1 MSEKKKLKI
10 KERQLISGKENI
22 IEKGLS
28 SKLRSEIRVKRFK
41 HYEHGVTLISLVVTI
56 IVLLILASVT
66 ISAIF
71 SDNGIIKKAQEAA
84 NKTKEAI
91 EQEQAELNQLYNDL
105 ASIMN
110 NTTGG
115 STTPE
120 EPTVPSRL
128 EIGSTVTY
136 NPSGTYNWQA
146 KYCSSTKT
154 ETTDDVTLNSST
166 GEDFNISSWKVLSI
180 DNETGTVE
188 LVPSAPTT
196 GTVYLG
202 EAQGYNNGV
211 KLLNDACS
219 SLYGNNEKE
228 ITARSINIEDIEK
241 YMTDTALT
249 EAHNYTNSSSNTKYG
264 NQVSSAYS
272 TSNSLYPAIYAQE
285 KLAVINGEANGDTGL
300 DLSKQDAF
308 IERTEGTNGAIATAT
323 SIQPYQTYWYKDP
336 TFMSTAFEDYTKQ
349 DSSTANYYNLIMP
362 SGTGTTYWVA
372 SRCVLAYSSDCLFLV
387 RVVDSGGVIANDM
400 FGSNDDTGDYSLA
413 LFPVITL
420 NSSLIEGDASTGF
433 SVK

>member
-1 MSEKKKLKI
+1 M
-10 KERQLISGKENI
+10 
-22 IEKGLS
+22 
-28 SKLRSEIRVKRFK
+28 
-41 HYEHGVTLISLVVTI
+41 TI
-56 IVLLILASVT
+56 IVLLILASIT

-84 NKTKEAI
+84 NKMNEAI
-91 EQEQAELNQLYNDL
+91 GKEQDELNQLYNDL
-105 ASIMN
+105 ASALN
-110 NTTGG
+110 NTTEDPGE
-115 STTPE
+115 PE
-120 EPTVPSRL
+120 ESKGL
-128 EIGSTVTY
+128 EIGSTVSY

-146 KYCSSTKT
+146 KYCSESKT

-219 SLYGNNEKE
+219 SLYGNSEKG

-249 EAHNYTNSSSNTKYG
+249 EAHNYTNSNSNTKYG
-264 NQVSSAYS
+264 NQVSSAY
-272 TSNSLYPAIYAQE
+272 TSSKNYPAIYAQE

-323 SIQPYQTYWYKDP
+323 SIQPYQTYWKKDA

-372 SRCVLAYSSDCLFLV
+372 SRCVGPGSSNCDFLV
-387 RVVDSGGVIANDM
+387 RRVGSGGVGTSGMYNSGGNT
-400 FGSNDDTGDYSLA
+400 GSRSRA

>member
-1 MSEKKKLKI
+1 M
-10 KERQLISGKENI
+10 
-22 IEKGLS
+22 
-28 SKLRSEIRVKRFK
+28 
-41 HYEHGVTLISLVVTI
+41 TI
-56 IVLLILASVT
+56 IVLLILAGIT
-66 ISAIF
+66 ISLVF
-71 SDNGIIKKAQEAA
+71 SENGIIAKAREAA
-84 NKTKEAI
+84 NKTNEAVI
-91 EQEQAELNQLYNDL
+91 NEQTQMNDVTAAMENMLNGV
-105 ASIMN
+105 
-110 NTTGG
+110 GG

-120 EPTVPSRL
+120 EPTVPVGL
-128 EIGSTVTY
+128 EVGSTVIY

-180 DNETGTVE
+180 DNETGKVE

-249 EAHNYTNSSSNTKYG
+249 EAHNYTSSSSNTKYG
-264 NQVSSAYS
+264 NQVSSAY
-272 TSNSLYPAIYAQE
+272 TSSKNYPAIYAQE

-323 SIQPYQTYWYKDP
+323 SIQPYQTYWYKDA

-372 SRCVLAYSSDCLFLV
+372 SRCVITRSSNCNFNVRLVYSGAV
-387 RVVDSGGVIANDM
+387 RANNMYYSGATPN
-400 FGSNDDTGDYSLA
+400 SASRA

>member
-1 MSEKKKLKI
+1 MFSE
-10 KERQLISGKENI
+10 
-22 IEKGLS
+22 
-28 SKLRSEIRVKRFK
+28 
-41 HYEHGVTLISLVVTI
+41 
-56 IVLLILASVT
+56 
-66 ISAIF
+66 
-71 SDNGIIKKAQEAA
+71 NGIIAKAQEAA
-84 NKTKEAI
+84 NKTKEATI
-91 EQEQAELNQLYNDL
+91 NEQAQMNEIAGYMENMLNG
-105 ASIMN
+105 I
-110 NTTGG
+110 GG
-115 STTPE
+115 E
-120 EPTVPSRL
+120 ESEGPTVPEGL
-128 EIGSTVTY
+128 EIGSIVAY

-154 ETTDDVTLNSST
+154 ETTDDVTLNSSI

-180 DNETGTVE
+180 DEQAGTVE

-202 EAQGYNNGV
+202 QAQGYNNGV

-219 SLYGNNEKE
+219 SLYGNSEKG

-249 EAHNYTNSSSNTKYG
+249 EAHNYTNTESGTKYG
-264 NQVSSAYS
+264 TQISSAYS
-272 TSNSLYPAIYAQE
+272 TSSSKYPVIYAQE
-285 KLAVINGEANGDTGL
+285 KLAVINGTPNGDTGL
-300 DLSKQDAF
+300 DLSKQDTF
-308 IERTEGTNGAIATAT
+308 VERTEGTNGAITTAT
-323 SIQPYQTYWYKDP
+323 SIQPYQTFWTKDA

-372 SRCVLAYSSDCLFLV
+372 SRCVNAYSSYCYFGV
-387 RVVDSGGVIANDM
+387 RSVYSGYVGADYLCGSGGDPIS
-400 FGSNDDTGDYSLA
+400 GSRA

>member
-1 MSEKKKLKI
+1 MVFSE
-10 KERQLISGKENI
+10 
-22 IEKGLS
+22 
-28 SKLRSEIRVKRFK
+28 
-41 HYEHGVTLISLVVTI
+41 
-56 IVLLILASVT
+56 
-66 ISAIF
+66 
-71 SDNGIIKKAQEAA
+71 NGIIAKAREAA
-84 NKTKEAI
+84 NKTNEAVI
-91 EQEQAELNQLYNDL
+91 NEQTQMNDVTAAMENMLNGV
-105 ASIMN
+105 
-110 NTTGG
+110 GG

-120 EPTVPSRL
+120 EPTVPVGL
-128 EIGSTVTY
+128 EVGSTVIY

-219 SLYGNNEKE
+219 SLYGNSEKG

-241 YMTDTALT
+241 YMTDIALT

-264 NQVSSAYS
+264 NQVSSAY
-272 TSNSLYPAIYAQE
+272 TSSKNYPAIYAQE

-323 SIQPYQTYWYKDP
+323 SIQPYQTYWYKDA

-372 SRCVLAYSSDCLFLV
+372 SRCVDASSSYCVFYVRLV
-387 RVVDSGGVIANDM
+387 YSGGVYPDDM
-400 FGSNDDTGDYSLA
+400 YGSYDGGASRSRA

>member
-1 MSEKKKLKI
+1 M
-10 KERQLISGKENI
+10 
-22 IEKGLS
+22 
-28 SKLRSEIRVKRFK
+28 
-41 HYEHGVTLISLVVTI
+41 TI
-56 IVLLILASVT
+56 IVLLILASIT

-84 NKTKEAI
+84 NKMNEAI
-91 EQEQAELNQLYNDL
+91 GKEQDELNQLYNDL
-105 ASIMN
+105 ASALN
-110 NTTGG
+110 NTTEDPGE
-115 STTPE
+115 PE
-120 EPTVPSRL
+120 EPEESEGL

-202 EAQGYNNGV
+202 QAQGYNNGV

-219 SLYGNNEKE
+219 SLYGNSEKG

-249 EAHNYTNSSSNTKYG
+249 EAHNYTNSNSNTKYG
-264 NQVSSAYS
+264 NQVSSAY
-272 TSNSLYPAIYAQE
+272 TSGKRYPAIYAQE
-285 KLAVINGEANGDTGL
+285 KLAVINGTPNGDTGL
-300 DLSKQDAF
+300 GLSNQDAF

-323 SIQPYQTYWYKDP
+323 SIQPYQTYWYKDA

-362 SGTGTTYWVA
+362 KGTNTTYWVA
-372 SRCVLAYSSDCLFLV
+372 SRCVGTNSSYCYFLV
-387 RVVDSGGVIANDM
+387 RFVTSGAVYAYYVCDSSDATH
-400 FGSNDDTGDYSLA
+400 DDSRA

>member
-1 MSEKKKLKI
+1 M
-10 KERQLISGKENI
+10 
-22 IEKGLS
+22 
-28 SKLRSEIRVKRFK
+28 
-41 HYEHGVTLISLVVTI
+41 TI
-56 IVLLILASVT
+56 IVLLILASIT

-84 NKTKEAI
+84 NKMNEAI
-91 EQEQAELNQLYNDL
+91 GKEQDELNQLYNDL
-105 ASIMN
+105 ASALN
-110 NTTGG
+110 NTTEDPGE
-115 STTPE
+115 PE
-120 EPTVPSRL
+120 ESKGL
-128 EIGSTVTY
+128 EIGSTVSY

-146 KYCSSTKT
+146 KYCSSTK
-154 ETTDDVTLNSST
+154 DVTLNSST

-202 EAQGYNNGV
+202 QAQGYNNGV

-219 SLYGNNEKE
+219 SLYGNSEKG

-249 EAHNYTNSSSNTKYG
+249 EAHNYTNSNSNTKYG
-264 NQVSSAYS
+264 NQVSSAY
-272 TSNSLYPAIYAQE
+272 TSSKNYPAIYAQE

-323 SIQPYQTYWYKDP
+323 SIQPYQTYWYKDA

-372 SRCVLAYSSDCLFLV
+372 SRCVNAYSSDCRFNV
-387 RVVDSGGVIANDM
+387 RGVYSGGVYAYGMYDSYDYTY
-400 FGSNDDTGDYSLA
+400 SNSRA

>member
-1 MSEKKKLKI
+1 MVFSE
-10 KERQLISGKENI
+10 
-22 IEKGLS
+22 
-28 SKLRSEIRVKRFK
+28 
-41 HYEHGVTLISLVVTI
+41 
-56 IVLLILASVT
+56 
-66 ISAIF
+66 
-71 SDNGIIKKAQEAA
+71 NGIIAKAREAA
-84 NKTKEAI
+84 NKTNEAVI
-91 EQEQAELNQLYNDL
+91 NEQTQMNDVTAAMENMLNGV
-105 ASIMN
+105 
-110 NTTGG
+110 GG

-120 EPTVPSRL
+120 EPTGPEGL
-128 EIGSTVTY
+128 EIGSTVSY

-154 ETTDDVTLNSST
+154 ETTDDVLLNSTT

-180 DNETGTVE
+180 DETTGIVE
-188 LVPSAPTT
+188 LVPNAPTT

-202 EAQGYNNGV
+202 QAQGYNNAV

-219 SLYGNNEKE
+219 SLYGNSEKG

-249 EAHNYTNSSSNTKYG
+249 EAHNYTNTESGTKYG
-264 NQVSSAYS
+264 TQISSAYS
-272 TSNSLYPAIYAQE
+272 TSSSKYPVIYAQE
-285 KLAVINGEANGDTGL
+285 KLAVINGTPNGDTGL
-300 DLSKQDAF
+300 DLSKQDTF
-308 IERTEGTNGAIATAT
+308 VERTEGTNGAITTAT
-323 SIQPYQTYWYKDP
+323 SIQPYQTFWTKDA

-372 SRCVLAYSSDCLFLV
+372 SRCVNTYSSYCTFYV
-387 RVVDSGGVIANDM
+387 RVVNSGSVGANLM
-400 FGSNDDTGDYSLA
+400 CGSYDHTTSGSRA

>member
-1 MSEKKKLKI
+1 MLNYYRNTTI
-10 KERQLISGKENI
+10 VI
-22 IEKGLS
+22 IG
-28 SKLRSEIRVKRFK
+28 I
-41 HYEHGVTLISLVVTI
+41 TLIALVVTI
-56 IVLLILASVT
+56 IVLLILASIT

-84 NKTKEAI
+84 NKMNEAI
-91 EQEQAELNQLYNDL
+91 GKEQDELNQLYNDL
-105 ASIMN
+105 ASALN
-110 NTTGG
+110 NTTEDPGE
-115 STTPE
+115 PE
-120 EPTVPSRL
+120 EPEESEGL

-202 EAQGYNNGV
+202 QAQGYNNGV

-219 SLYGNNEKE
+219 SLYGNSEKG

-249 EAHNYTNSSSNTKYG
+249 EAHNYTSSSSNTKYG
-264 NQVSSAYS
+264 NQVSSAY
-272 TSNSLYPAIYAQE
+272 TSSKNYPAIYAQE

-323 SIQPYQTYWYKDP
+323 SIQPYQTYWYKDA

-362 SGTGTTYWVA
+362 KGTNTTYWVA
-372 SRCVLAYSSDCLFLV
+372 SRCVDTYSSICNFLV
-387 RVVDSGGVIANDM
+387 RYVYSGYVIANYMYD
-400 FGSNDDTGDYSLA
+400 SNDNASGDSRA

>member
-1 MSEKKKLKI
+1 M
-10 KERQLISGKENI
+10 
-22 IEKGLS
+22 
-28 SKLRSEIRVKRFK
+28 
-41 HYEHGVTLISLVVTI
+41 VVTI
-56 IVLLILASVT
+56 VVLLILAGIT
-66 ISAIF
+66 ISLVF
-71 SDNGIIKKAQEAA
+71 SENGIIAKAREAA
-84 NKTKEAI
+84 NKTNEAVI
-91 EQEQAELNQLYNDL
+91 NEQTQMNDVTAAMENMLNGV
-105 ASIMN
+105 
-110 NTTGG
+110 GG

-120 EPTVPSRL
+120 EPEKPTVPERL

-154 ETTDDVTLNSST
+154 ETTDDVLLNSAA

-202 EAQGYNNGV
+202 EAQGYNNAV
-211 KLLNDACS
+211 KLLNDACG
-219 SLYGNNEKE
+219 SLYGNNEKG

-249 EAHNYTNSSSNTKYG
+249 EAHNYTNSNSNTKYG
-264 NQVSSAYS
+264 NQVSSAY
-272 TSNSLYPAIYAQE
+272 TSRKRYPAIYAQE
-285 KLAVINGEANGDTGL
+285 KLAVINGTPNGDTGL
-300 DLSKQDAF
+300 GLSNQDAF

-323 SIQPYQTYWYKDP
+323 SIQPYQTYWYKDA

-372 SRCVLAYSSDCLFLV
+372 SRCVLTPHSSYCFFDVRLV
-387 RVVDSGGVIANDM
+387 YSGGVNAGRM
-400 FGSNDDTGDYSLA
+400 CSSNDGTYDNSRA